1 MMGSIYVIGDIHG
14 EYDKLARLLK
24 DAGLIDD
31 TLHWSGGYTALWF
44 LGDFV
49 DRGPDGVGVV
59 DLVMR
64 LQAEAEEA
72 GGKVG
77 ALLGNHEPVILSAL
91 WLPDQPCGGPGGT
104 FYSNWKFNGGIDT
117 DLGRLTARHTEWLTA
132 LPALARVGDW
142 LLMHANSSAYTRYG
156 STIEEANAAFS
167 QVLHGRAVAAWDRL
181 TGDFNREFG
190 DHKPDGHEK
199 VSLVLD
205 TYGAKRLV
213 HGHTIISNWT
223 KQPPESVTGALV
235 YDGGRCVNVDAGM
248 FEGSPGFL
256 YKLPLV

>member
-1 MMGSIYVIGDIHG
+1 MDSTYVIGDVHG
-14 EYDKLARLLK
+14 EHDKLVRLLR
-24 DAGLIDD
+24 DAGLVDGE
-31 TLHWSGGYTALWF
+31 LRWSGGDSTLWF
-44 LGDFV
+44 LGDLL

-64 LQAEAEEA
+64 LQVEAEEA

-77 ALLGNHEPVILSAL
+77 ALLGNHEPVVLSAL

-117 DLGRLTARHTEWLTA
+117 DLARLTRRHTEWLTA

-142 LLMHANSSAYTRYG
+142 LLMHANSSVYTRYG

-167 QVLHGRAVAAWDRL
+167 QALRGRDIAAWDAL
-181 TGDFNREFG
+181 AGDFTREFG
-190 DHKPDGHEK
+190 HHMPGGHEK

-213 HGHTIISNWT
+213 HGHTIISNMT
-223 KQPPESVTGALV
+223 KQPPEAVTEAFV

-248 FEGSPGFL
+248 FEGSPGSL
-256 YKLPLV
+256 YKLPLI